1 MSTVSCV
8 TPCTNPIAALTDTST
23 LNICSSS
30 AINPGSLA
38 VSFNGSASTAPGG
51 FSITSYEWTWGDGT
65 NSTTATSSTSHTF
78 PGPGIYSVSLSVRN
92 NNTDIDPLGCQ
103 STNASTRLIR
113 VLPSPDFTG
122 STLSAFNINCGD
134 SVNFSG
140 LVTSQ
145 TMSTG
150 PLSVSG
156 TPISLPDGSGVSYT
170 TTLDFTGVFPVG
182 ATVAAG
188 CYPTVTF
195 DLEHTYSGDLDIV
208 LISPTGQSVLLFD
221 QHGSGNNFGL
231 CANPADDGVAGCPA
245 TYTVVNSGGVAWT
258 AAGVTTTAPA
268 NGTCS
273 YTGACET
280 GSNYISQTYNSTN
293 PFTAFNGADLNGV
306 WTLQITDN
314 LGFDDGTI
322 TGWSLS
328 FPGSCYANAEFVTP
342 DVSTLT
348 WSNSGAGPALPSQTT
363 TSTSVTDPGPDG
375 CPLPGTCIG
384 NQLTNNVAV
393 GPFPSPGAF
402 TYTLTAT
409 DEYGCN
415 YVRNVTVNVASCVCN
430 LNLTSVAGSNN
441 QTVCINNAINSITY
455 SYGGSATGA
464 TVTGL
469 PTGVNA
475 TISGGLITISGTPT
489 VSGPF
494 NYTVTTVGCT
504 PNLSLTGTINVSANP
519 VLTSLTSNTPICA
532 NSNAE
537 FYLAGTPNSTVTY
550 NIGGGASQTVVL
562 NGTGNATVTVPTVVS
577 NTTLNTLLIQAS
589 GAPIV
594 GNGLSATGGNT
605 PVNSTGVI
613 SALGATSDAT
623 NCASVDNTNSTLTI
637 TLQHTVPAGTVITIS
652 IARSNNQG
660 DVTITGGGATTTFS
674 AGPNN
679 VLQRITL
686 TTTAATST
694 ITVTRTNGI
703 VWVDGVQYTYIAP
716 GCSSVISNSTTVV
729 VNSVVVPTITTTA
742 ATCSAAGSSTISNYS
757 ATNTYT
763 FAPVGPTVGAG
774 GLISGMTV
782 GTSYTVTATNSGC
795 ISMASASFS
804 NAAQLVTPAVPTIT
818 TTAATCSAAGSSTIS
833 NYSATNTYTFAPAG
847 PTVGAGGL
855 ISGMTVGTS
864 YTVTSTNGGC
874 TSLASAS
881 FSNAAQ
887 LVTPAVPTIT
897 TTAATCSA
905 AGSST
910 ISNYSATNT
919 YTFAPAG
926 PTVGAGGLISGM
938 TVGTSYTVTSTN
950 GGCTSLASASFSNA
964 AQLPKPILTYT
975 VTNPICDGSTLDFDL
990 NSNVPGTTYDWSIS
1004 SSYINSTGFNF
1015 SGTGEAALNQAVHLL
1030 DPAADNGSITVAILP
1045 IANGCLGDL
1054 VTVNLQIKPIPVASI
1069 VSFDNTICSGETV
1082 HLEFTALPANGTTY
1096 TWTTVY
1102 NNVIIAGG
1110 VYNGTS
1116 STGILDVQLT
1126 TAIPSLQGTIE
1137 FFITPFRNGCQGD
1150 TIQTGL
1156 IYVNPIPSA
1165 PILVPVTPIC
1175 SGAPAGIAITNF
1187 DNTIL
1192 EWDVV
1197 ASENVTGFVQSG
1209 SGQSPLTISDILV
1222 NASNNQGFVT
1232 YRVTSVSGDC
1242 RGQFTD
1248 FTVIV
1253 NPLPKPILTDGHIC
1267 VNATTGLTYQGYVLD
1282 TQLSGSNLTY
1292 QWLMFDETIND
1303 YSPIAGANDSTYE
1316 AMEEGDY
1323 QVIVTNTTTGCIGS
1337 SSAEV
1342 NEVFPATAFTATVSD
1357 AFTNDSTI
1365 TVTVNPIGTG
1375 NLIYALDE
1383 GAWQDSNVF
1392 TGVEAGE
1399 HTVLVSDLEGCTN
1412 LTIDVTVIDYPK
1424 YFTPNG
1430 DGIHDT
1436 WNIVGLNQADAKLY
1450 IFDRYGKLIK
1460 QISTIEGSKGWDGTY
1475 NGAQLPSTD
1484 YWFTIDFTEN
1494 DQQKQF
1500 KSHFSLK
1507 R

>member
-763 FAPVGPTVGAG
+763 FAP
-774 GLISGMTV
+774 
-782 GTSYTVTATNSGC
+782 
-795 ISMASASFS
+795 
-804 NAAQLVTPAVPTIT
+804 
-818 TTAATCSAAGSSTIS
+818 
-833 NYSATNTYTFAPAG
+833 
-847 PTVGAGGL
+847 
-855 ISGMTVGTS
+855 
-864 YTVTSTNGGC
+864 
-874 TSLASAS
+874 
-881 FSNAAQ
+881 
-887 LVTPAVPTIT
+887 
-897 TTAATCSA
+897 
-905 AGSST
+905 
-910 ISNYSATNT
+910 
-919 YTFAPAG
+919 AG